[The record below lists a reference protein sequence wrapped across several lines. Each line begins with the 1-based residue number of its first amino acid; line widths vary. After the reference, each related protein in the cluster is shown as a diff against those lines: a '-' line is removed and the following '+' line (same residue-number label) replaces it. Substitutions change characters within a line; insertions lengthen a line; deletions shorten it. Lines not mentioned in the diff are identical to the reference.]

1 MLEDLL
7 DSETSRFRSEPDR
20 AKALIEAARARVPEG
35 LDAAAFAARIVV
47 ANVIL
52 NLDEFLNRG

>member
-1 MLEDLL
+1 ML
-7 DSETSRFRSEPDR
+7 FRSFRDAPER
-20 AKALIEAARARVPEG
+20 AAALIEAARATVPDG
-35 LDAAAFAARIVV
+35 LDAASFAARIVV